1 MVDKEAI
8 HELYERCKDINF
20 DDTCDLLENA
30 KSKEE
35 KDFVRTVSNFIL
47 QQKQKQAIAEKRF

>member
-8 HELYERCKDINF
+8 HELYERCTDINF